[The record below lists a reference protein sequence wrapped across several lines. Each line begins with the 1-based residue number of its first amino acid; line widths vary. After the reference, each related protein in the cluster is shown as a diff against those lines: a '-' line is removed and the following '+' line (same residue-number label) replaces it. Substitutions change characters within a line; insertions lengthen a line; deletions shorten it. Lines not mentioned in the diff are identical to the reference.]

1 MAKPYAHKVVRVTI
15 FGDMFNGNEEWS
27 TGFYLG
33 HEDTNASNPT
43 GAWQGALK
51 TAWQAFFTN
60 TTAHISG
67 DWKTIGVKS
76 ALMNANGTTDLDN
89 VLTDYY
95 ASPIAGGEGGG
106 SLPPQVSLSAQLGTL
121 KPRGLGSKGRMY
133 LPGVRTPV
141 SSTTGKIGSTEA
153 GQIATALKT
162 FFNAV
167 NASFDAPG
175 KLITASHGPAFALPG
190 REPINVLVD
199 RVRVGDVYDT
209 QRRRRNGLSELY
221 QQQSI
226 TA

>member
-1 MAKPYAHKVVRVTI
+1 MPKPYAHKVVRVTI

-33 HEDTNASNPT
+33 SPTADATAPNAN
-43 GAWQGALK
+43 WQGALK
-51 TAWQAFFTN
+51 TAWQTFFQ
-60 TTAHISG
+60 APGSHISG

-76 ALMNANGTTDLDN
+76 ALMNANGTTDLAN

-95 ASPIAGGEGGG
+95 ATPIAGGEGGG
-106 SLPPQVSLSAQLGTL
+106 SLPPQVSLSAQLGTA

-153 GQIATALKT
+153 AQIAGTLKT
-162 FFNAV
+162 FFQAV
-167 NASFDAPG
+167 NASTDKPG
-175 KLITASHGPAFALPG
+175 SLITASHGPAFALPG

-226 TA
+226 